1 MRKGP
6 PRPSKFDIPPELL
19 LPPPAP
25 PLDLCSPGILAT
37 LVQKERAKP
46 RSYVPYTPLT
56 VRVPDYLLAQQDQV
70 DGADPGPRVQDLV
83 DGVFEF
89 MSVDLDDAAHEL
101 ERNSSKAKQVA
112 LREQEQQARLSQC
125 IALLRVSGADA
136 FCKLGGA
143 SCVGARSRR
152 RRRAG
157 RRADGRNGPAARRTG
172 DAAARMAARTS
183 GAGGLKLIN

>member
-70 DGADPGPRVQDLV
+70 DGAYPRQLIRLV
-83 DGVFEF
+83 
-89 MSVDLDDAAHEL
+89 
-101 ERNSSKAKQVA
+101 
-112 LREQEQQARLSQC
+112 
-125 IALLRVSGADA
+125 
-136 FCKLGGA
+136 LGQ
-143 SCVGARSRR
+143 
-152 RRRAG
+152 
-157 RRADGRNGPAARRTG
+157 
-172 DAAARMAARTS
+172 
-183 GAGGLKLIN
+183 KLIGTYLSNHALVEHTTE